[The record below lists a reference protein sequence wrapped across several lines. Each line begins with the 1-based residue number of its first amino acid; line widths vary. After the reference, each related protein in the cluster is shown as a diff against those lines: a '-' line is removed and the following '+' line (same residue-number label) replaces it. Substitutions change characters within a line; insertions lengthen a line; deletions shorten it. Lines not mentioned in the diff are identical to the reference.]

1 MDDNKSTILL
11 VDDDP
16 MNLEILSSVLGK
28 QYNLIIARGGKQALN
43 IIQVGEIP
51 NLVLLDIM
59 MPDLDGYS
67 VCTLL
72 KSEEATKDIPIIFI
86 SAMGQ
91 SGDEAEGFNLGAVD
105 YIKKPFVPAIV
116 LARVETHLKLANS
129 LKKIKELYSKS
140 TIMNRLIQ
148 YKNHQIQMILNHS
161 GEGYFVIDPDL
172 IVQSEHSKEC
182 DHIFGFEIA
191 GKNVMDIFTDFTGFK
206 RNTEKDLF
214 QPLFSLSDHDL
225 EEQSQSYLKRLPKEV
240 GKAGEVFQVRYSL
253 ILTENIG
260 KRLLMVL
267 KNTTER
273 KQLQQH
279 LDVALQ
285 KLDTIKNIAANITIQ

>member
-1 MDDNKSTILL
+1 MDDNRSTILL
-11 VDDDP
+11 VDDDL

-28 QYNLIIARGGKQALN
+28 QYNLIVARGGKQALDV
-43 IIQVGEIP
+43 IESGKIP

-67 VCTLL
+67 VCTLF

-105 YIKKPFVPAIV
+105 YIKKPFVPSIV

-129 LKKIKELYSKS
+129 LKEIKELYSKS
-140 TIMNRLIQ
+140 TIMNRLIH

-161 GEGYFVIDPDL
+161 GEGYFVLDSDL

-182 DHIFGFEIA
+182 DLIFGFEIA
-191 GKNVMDIFTDFTGFK
+191 GKNLLTYLPTLQVLIK
-206 RNTEKDLF
+206 RQKKHF
-214 QPLFSLSDHDL
+214 
-225 EEQSQSYLKRLPKEV
+225 LKSCFP
-240 GKAGEVFQVRYSL
+240 
-253 ILTENIG
+253 
-260 KRLLMVL
+260 
-267 KNTTER
+267 
-273 KQLQQH
+273 
-279 LDVALQ
+279 
-285 KLDTIKNIAANITIQ
+285 